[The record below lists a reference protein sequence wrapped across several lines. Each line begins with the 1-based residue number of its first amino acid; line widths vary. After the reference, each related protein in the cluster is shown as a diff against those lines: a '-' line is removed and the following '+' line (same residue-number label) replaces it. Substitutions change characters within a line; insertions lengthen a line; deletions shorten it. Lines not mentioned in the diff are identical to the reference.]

1 MKANFENMQK
11 RNRIRQLLSEGKTV
25 TGMLL
30 FTGSPMVVEIMAAS
44 GLDFVIIDM
53 EHSALDLDR
62 AAHLI
67 RAADAAGITPFVR
80 VPEVDA
86 ALIKKLLNLGA
97 AGIVL
102 PHANRENCTALLKAM
117 RYAPQGERGACQI
130 VRAAGYVRG
139 GWDAY
144 AERANR
150 ELMAIAL
157 LEEESSIADLDS
169 IAAMPGLDVF
179 FVGPT
184 DLSIS
189 LGVPGATFD
198 DPKMSTALDTVVAS
212 ARRHGKHA
220 MTLIGNNLEVEY
232 GKRVARRGVQ
242 LIVLGTDGDLFADA
256 IKRMA
261 GVKD

>member
-1 MKANFENMQK
+1 MQT
-11 RNRIRQLLSEGKTV
+11 RNRIRHLLSEGRTV
-25 TGMLL
+25 SGMLL

-102 PHANRENCTALLKAM
+102 PHANRENCAALLKAM

-157 LEEESSIADLDS
+157 LEEESSIADFEVL
-169 IAAMPGLDVF
+169 AAMPGLDVYF
-179 FVGPT
+179 LGPT

-198 DPKMSTALDTVVAS
+198 DPKMSAALDTVVAA

-220 MTLIGNNLEVEY
+220 MTLIGNNLDVEY
-232 GKRVARRGVQ
+232 GKRIARRGVQ
-242 LIVLGTDGDLFADA
+242 MIVLGTDGDLFADA
-256 IKRMA
+256 IRRMA
-261 GVKD
+261 AVKE